1 MDFEEIEEIVKEKL
15 SEKRFYHSKCVV
27 KRSIELASRYDIN
40 IQKAKLVGIVHD
52 MAKEL
57 SEEDKI
63 KYVEENGLQI
73 DDIEYAHPN
82 LLHGKI
88 AGDMAKKM
96 FGFSDDMV
104 QAITFH
110 TTGKANMSMLD
121 KILYVA
127 DATGDDR
134 LWEDVEYVKELANKN
149 IDEAV
154 MYLLNMEIKDRVE
167 KNKVIHVNSI
177 LARNHMILNKNS
189 KQE

>member
-1 MDFEEIEEIVKEKL
+1 MEFEEIEKIVKEKI
-15 SEKRFYHSKCVV
+15 SEKRFYHSRCVA
-27 KRSIELASRYDIN
+27 KRCMELASRYDIN
-40 IQKAKLVGIVHD
+40 INKAKLVGIVHD

-57 SEEDKI
+57 SKEEKI
-63 KYVEENGLQI
+63 KYAEEKGLQI
-73 DDIEYAHPN
+73 DEAEYAHPN

-104 QAITFH
+104 QAIAFH

-134 LWEDVEYVKELANKN
+134 SWEDVKHVKDLADKN

-154 MYLLNMEIKDRVE
+154 MYLFNMEIKDRVE
-167 KNKVIHVNSI
+167 KNKIIHANTI
-177 LARNHMILNKNS
+177 FGRNYMLLHK
-189 KQE
+189 